1 MPNSIDTEEPLR
13 KAVIIAISV
22 LGLGLV
28 TGGAAAAETPV
39 WVLPGVDLGSVLA
52 PATGLPQAIAP
63 VFDLLKLVGG

>member
-1 MPNSIDTEEPLR
+1 MEEIVR

-28 TGGAAAAETPV
+28 TSGVAAADTPV
-39 WVLPGVDLGSVLA
+39 WALPGVDLGGVLA